1 MPKTEP
7 FEKHALQYE
16 EWFEKNKFAYE
27 SELQAVRKHLQ
38 EGEKGVETGAGT
50 GRFAA
55 PLGSTIGVEPST
67 EMGKIAKRR
76 GVEVIGG
83 VAEELPFRDSQFDV
97 VLMVTTI
104 CFLDDIAAAFRETY
118 RILRQGAHLVIAPRP
133 CSTSLER

>member
-16 EWFEKNKFAYE
+16 EWFEKNKFAYK

-76 GVEVIGG
+76 GIEVIVG
-83 VAEELPFRDSQFDV
+83 VILTRSHS
-97 VLMVTTI
+97 TTI
-104 CFLDDIAAAFRETY
+104 VRIKIAKQALKLKGFKP
-118 RILRQGAHLVIAPRP
+118 Q
-133 CSTSLER
+133 